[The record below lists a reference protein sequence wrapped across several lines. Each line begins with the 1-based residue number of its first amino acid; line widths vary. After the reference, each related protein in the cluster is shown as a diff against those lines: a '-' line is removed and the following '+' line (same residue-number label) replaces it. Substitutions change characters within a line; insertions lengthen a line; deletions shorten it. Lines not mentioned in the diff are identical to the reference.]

1 MYSLL
6 PMPLKNFPVSPL
18 VTFLSN
24 IPLLAGLV
32 WVGGFFF
39 FYFSYVNL
47 ITEAP
52 VFVFLNSRSLKKC
65 TSFKNKLYFSM
76 YCIYILHTPVYT
88 LHPRAQ
94 GALGDTWVQAGQEVS
109 RGQIRMNHLNKE
121 YCSHESHTL
130 MSCFYGLLLNR
141 CNTVMK
147 RNRPQL
153 QWARVEGQRPR
164 TCSQIKW
171 VTNGL
176 RQGDDIEA
184 GWPSS
189 LHEGFFCLFVLYP
202 FLLFVNRW
210 NDNITPKNKGIN
222 THLHFN
228 CVCFGSC
235 DINKHCDTTSPV
247 TSLQMLHAQKTLET
261 VSWRKK

>member
-32 WVGGFFF
+32 WVWGLFFF
-39 FYFSYVNL
+39 FYFSYVSL

-88 LHPRAQ
+88 LRPHVQ

-109 RGQIRMNHLNKE
+109 RGQIRMNHLNTE
-121 YCSHESHTL
+121 YCSHESALCWFHTL
-130 MSCFYGLLLNR
+130 ISCFYGLLLKR
-141 CNTVMK
+141 CNTVKK
-147 RNRPQL
+147 RNGPQL
-153 QWARVEGQRPR
+153 QWAHVEGQRPH
-164 TCSQIKW
+164 TCSQI
-171 VTNGL
+171 NG
-176 RQGDDIEA
+176 
-184 GWPSS
+184 W
-189 LHEGFFCLFVLYP
+189 
-202 FLLFVNRW
+202 
-210 NDNITPKNKGIN
+210 
-222 THLHFN
+222 
-228 CVCFGSC
+228 
-235 DINKHCDTTSPV
+235 
-247 TSLQMLHAQKTLET
+247 
-261 VSWRKK
+261 